1 MEILLSGLFFVS
13 ERTVICLL
21 TMYCLMPVL
30 MNCQKVYNG
39 PFWLIEKSKQKFW
52 RLEFNSFEPQIIPN
66 KSSTTLQQK
75 TLYFQRPVFLLMQSQ
90 PYFFRK
96 ANTQKTRKGGYC
108 LLQFSPFQK
117 GRRNFRDSRLDRR
130 RKKPH
135 RVLAALNPVRRNII
149 ARVFF
154 TQPLNYSW

>member
-66 KSSTTLQQK
+66 QIQYYTTTENTLFSKACLSSDAVSTLFFPKGQYTK
-75 TLYFQRPVFLLMQSQ
+75 NSQRGVLPTAIFTIPKRAEEFPWLATRSTAE
-90 PYFFRK
+90 K
-96 ANTQKTRKGGYC
+96 AASGSSGA
-108 LLQFSPFQK
+108 
-117 GRRNFRDSRLDRR
+117 
-130 RKKPH
+130 KP
-135 RVLAALNPVRRNII
+135 R
-149 ARVFF
+149 
-154 TQPLNYSW
+154 